1 MIEISEVMYQ
11 WQQGRSK
18 SKIALSLGI
27 TRPTVRNY
35 LKLAVAAGLT
45 IESSPAD
52 VAAIVVSLQSRV
64 SGGKTV
70 SAPALA
76 EIAVH
81 EERIKLLLK

>member
-45 IESSPAD
+45 TESIQSGQSGINSPRHHRAEKSAD
-52 VAAIVVSLQSRV
+52 PVI
-64 SGGKTV
+64 GTV
-70 SAPALA
+70 CWRL
-76 EIAVH
+76 
-81 EERIKLLLK
+81 